1 MSTSYLGLTLPAPN
15 STQWGTS
22 INTNFEDIDTAYG
35 ALYNQLSSLRLQ
47 LGQTGLYYTDPQY
60 TGLLQFNTSGNSVY
74 KAYITTKASPTT
86 PIVVFE
92 NNKYTDLLTDIIDY
106 TMFVVTLPVAQQS
119 LQFVMGNEQWGHGD
133 IAIKM
138 TRFDSATQK
147 NVTSLYKM
155 AQSIGGYYRPMR
167 YIWDTVSATPSL
179 EYARENAVQSSNIH
193 ISPALYVKPM
203 SVEDNR
209 ISFSYCTRNDDGDEE
224 ELGPAL
230 TLSYPQITT
239 QAVSADFKRTNSNN
253 TYTYSTGISSAN
265 YLLTDVRFFYKNK
278 PIILDY
284 TVSSLNAYVLLIDI
298 ALLPIDSTQSITC
311 CVSYAAKQA

>member
-22 INTNFEDIDTAYG
+22 INVNFENIDTAYG
-35 ALYNQLSSLRLQ
+35 TLYNQLSSLRLQ
-47 LGQTGLYYTDPQY
+47 LGQMGLYYADPQY
-60 TGLLQFNTSGNSVY
+60 SGALQFTTAGDAVTS
-74 KAYITTKASPTT
+74 AFITKQADPST
-86 PIVVFE
+86 PIYLYQ
-92 NNKYTDLLTDIIDY
+92 NSSYTDKLNSIVDY
-106 TMFVVTLPVAQQS
+106 TMFVVTLPDNKQS
-119 LQFVMGNEQWGHGD
+119 SQFTMGGERWGHND
-133 IAIKM
+133 IAVKM
-138 TRFDSATQK
+138 TRFDSTTQR
-147 NVTSLYKM
+147 NITSLYKM
-155 AQSIGGYYRPMR
+155 AQSIGGYYRPVR
-167 YIWDTVSATPSL
+167 YIWDAVSATPSL
-179 EYARENAVQSSNIH
+179 EYARENAVQSSNRH

-203 SVEDNR
+203 SVENNR

-239 QAVSADFKRTNSNN
+239 KAVSAEFKRTNSNN

-298 ALLPIDSTQSITC
+298 TLLPIDSTQSITC
-311 CVSYAAKQA
+311 YVSYAAKQA